1 MGLLMICKAYMPIY
15 MSDGLCGVVH
25 KALVDLK
32 IGAFL
37 KPSADFLLRK
47 YCKKRSLT
55 GGW

>member
-15 MSDGLCGVVH
+15 MSDGLCGIVQ

-47 YCKKRSLT
+47 YCKKRSLIV
-55 GGW
+55 GW

>member
-47 YCKKRSLT
+47 YCKKRSLI
-55 GGW
+55 GG